1 MDWAVCQTGHRP
13 SVTDLLSLFWR
24 VPFRRT
30 GPVQFPLTAADLT
43 HQQGVISSSLCLS
56 VIANPS
62 MQHQSRSC
70 SFVKFPSR
78 TMESVLGKLSF
89 AAYLQSGSSREPKS
103 SPSPGDCVVS
113 LVLPVQ
119 PCLQGVTTLRYSAHF
134 FHLGQ
139 HACSQH

>member
-62 MQHQSRSC
+62 MQRQSRSC

-89 AAYLQSGSSREPKS
+89 AAYLQSGGQGPFPDLKQQGTKIQPFSWRLCGLTRAPC
-103 SPSPGDCVVS
+103 PA
-113 LVLPVQ
+113 LP
-119 PCLQGVTTLRYSAHF
+119 PRCNDSA
-134 FHLGQ
+134 L
-139 HACSQH
+139 